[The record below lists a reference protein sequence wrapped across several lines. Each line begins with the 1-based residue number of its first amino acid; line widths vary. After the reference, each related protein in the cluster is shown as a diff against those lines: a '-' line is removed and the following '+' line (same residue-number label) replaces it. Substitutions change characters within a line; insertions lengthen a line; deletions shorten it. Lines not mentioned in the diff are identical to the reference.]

1 MSNFASSSGS
11 QLSSLDTEA
20 AHHREIAAVLR
31 IRERRD
37 EQAQASNGVLANTVM
52 GLVYQRDADG
62 AVDRGF
68 TS

>member
-1 MSNFASSSGS
+1 
-11 QLSSLDTEA
+11 
-20 AHHREIAAVLR
+20 VLR